1 MANDEHI
8 LAAEGVRFFGEI
20 SASISHEI
28 KNVLAI
34 LNENSG
40 LLDDLILM
48 NEKGAPL
55 NLERLKRLSKSVDRQ
70 IKRADGILKRMNR
83 FAHSADAFAEDVDLA
98 DTVLLV
104 AELGERLIQMRN
116 AKFSFEPPEP
126 KVKCYTSRFFL
137 ENLVWRCMVK
147 AMDRLNLESPI
158 HIFVEKKDSGHR
170 IRFAGATGENKGE
183 SEEAASPRES
193 ELLKILEAELSVDW
207 NKGELSILL
216 PEK

>member
-1 MANDEHI
+1 MTNDEHI
-8 LAAEGVRFFGEI
+8 LAAEGVRFFGEM

-55 NLERLKRLSKSVDRQ
+55 NLDRIKRLSQSVERQ
-70 IKRADGILKRMNR
+70 IKRADGIVRRMNR
-83 FAHSADAFAEDVDLA
+83 FAHSADRFEEDVDLA
-98 DTVLLV
+98 DTVLFV
-104 AELGERLIQMRN
+104 AELGERLVQMRN

-137 ENLVWRCMVK
+137 ENLIWRCMVR
-147 AMDRLNLESPI
+147 AMDGLNLESPI
-158 HIFVEKKDSGHR
+158 HIFVEKKNSGPR
-170 IRFAGATGENKGE
+170 VRFAGVADEDKGQRHEADAPGE
-183 SEEAASPRES
+183 A

-207 NKGELSILL
+207 NQGELTILL

>member
-40 LLDDLILM
+40 LLGDLILM

-55 NLERLKRLSKSVDRQ
+55 NTERLKKLSESVDRQ
-70 IKRADGILKRMNR
+70 IRRADGIIKRMNR
-83 FAHSADAFAEDVDLA
+83 FAHSADAFADDVDLA
-98 DTVLLV
+98 DTILLV
-104 AELGERLIQMRN
+104 ADLGARLIQMRN
-116 AKFSFEPPEP
+116 ARFSFEPPEP
-126 KVKCYTSRFFL
+126 RVKCYTSRFFL
-137 ENLVWRCMVK
+137 ENLVWRCMVR
-147 AMDRLNLESPI
+147 AMDRLNLQSPI
-158 HIFVEKKDSGHR
+158 HIFVEKDKSGPR
-170 IRFAGATGENKGE
+170 IRFAGAVDENKGE
-183 SEEAASPRES
+183 RRETASPQES
-193 ELLKILEAELSVDW
+193 ELLNILEAEISVDW
-207 NKGELSILL
+207 NKGELTILL